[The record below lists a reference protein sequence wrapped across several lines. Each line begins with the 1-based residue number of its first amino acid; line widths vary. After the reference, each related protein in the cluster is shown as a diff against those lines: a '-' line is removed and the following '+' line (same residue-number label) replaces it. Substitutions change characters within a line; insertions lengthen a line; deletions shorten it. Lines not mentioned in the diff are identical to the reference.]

1 MNFTRNSLPVW
12 KYGLILALAVV
23 SPGCGGSNRMVPA
36 KLANVVG
43 KVILDDQP
51 LSGCSVSFI
60 PRDQTKGQGG
70 FAVTNADGAYS
81 AKHWSNVDGI
91 EPGTYTVVFS
101 KIAQPDGSPIPE
113 GKNAA
118 DVNAKEMLPRKLTDP
133 NVVNGVNVVTVLE
146 TGAELDFKLK
156 SK

>member
-1 MNFTRNSLPVW
+1 MKCKHNSIPVW
-12 KYGLILALAVV
+12 KCWLVLALVGLV
-23 SPGCGGSNRMVPA
+23 SGCGGSNKKIPA
-36 KLANVVG
+36 KLASVAG
-43 KVILDDQP
+43 RVILDEKP

-70 FAVTNADGAYS
+70 FAVTDAEGFFS
-81 AKHWSNVDGI
+81 AKHWSNVSGI

-118 DVNAKEMLPRKLTDP
+118 DVNAKEMLPRKLSDP
-133 NVVNGVNVVTVLE
+133 NLEHGVNVVTVLE
-146 TGAELDFKLK
+146 SGAELDFKLK